1 MKKFFATAMVL
12 FFAVTPFVAP
22 AASAQSLNLVCRV
35 FPFLENVH
43 AFGVSSICTGVDP
56 KQPIDSAREL
66 IQFGLNLVFVGIIIL
81 AIFIIVKAA
90 INYIRSEGDEDKIKS
105 ANKSIKAVFTG
116 IIALFVGII
125 GIILVLAIF
134 QATEAVNE
142 ETPDQVEDVL
152 GPSN

>member
-1 MKKFFATAMVL
+1 MKKFFATLFVM
-12 FFAVTPFVAP
+12 FFAVTPFIAPVAHG
-22 AASAQSLNLVCRV
+22 QNLICRV
-35 FPFLENVH
+35 FPFIEQIK
-43 AFGVSSICTGVDP
+43 AFGVDALCGGLTSEG
-56 KQPIDSAREL
+56 PIDSARSL
-66 IQFGLNLVFVGIIIL
+66 VQVGLNLVFVGIIIL

-134 QATEAVNE
+134 NATEVVPNE
-142 ETPDQVEDVL
+142 LPDELDVL
-152 GPSN
+152 NE